1 MFLHDPLLL
10 GISLLFSTYIF
21 FLPLQRIFK
30 LEIVHYKN
38 LICEE
43 SAGIVEECQVLVFI
57 GKGTFIFQDIMS
69 KIRILYISK

>member
-21 FLPLQRIFK
+21 FPLQRIFK

-69 KIRILYISK
+69 KIRILYMSK